1 MKTKWQKKTVGSLIF
16 DVFNYIFLAFC
27 AVIAVVP
34 FLYVIAGSF
43 ATEAELATRPFF
55 LIPREPSLNAYKYIL
70 SSKAISRSF
79 LNSVY
84 ITIFGTIINLFFTF
98 TMAYPLSKNY
108 LMGRNWILNA
118 VIFCMLFSGG
128 MIPNYLLVKNLKLL
142 DTYWSLWLPG
152 AISPF
157 NLFIIKNFFQGL
169 PSELEESAKIDGC
182 TDIEVLL
189 KIVLPLSKPIIA
201 TFTLFY
207 AVGHWNAFFSSL
219 MYINDSSKWPLQVIL
234 RNLVL
239 LSSGVMV
246 DYEALDP
253 AFVKPPEEAIKMA
266 VIVVGTVPILLV
278 YPFLQKYFTK
288 GVLVGSLKG

>member
-1 MKTKWQKKTVGSLIF
+1 MKNRQYGESLGSRIF
-16 DVFNYIFLAFC
+16 DVFNYIFLTLCAII
-27 AVIAVVP
+27 AVIP
-34 FLYVIAGSF
+34 FIYVIAGSF
-43 ATEAELATRPFF
+43 ATEVELATRSFF
-55 LIPREPSLNAYKYIL
+55 LVPREPSLNAYKYIL
-70 SSKAISRSF
+70 SSKSISRSF
-79 LNSVY
+79 LNSIQ
-84 ITIFGTIINLFFTF
+84 ITFFGTIINLFFTF
-98 TMAYPLSKNY
+98 TMAYPLSKRY
-108 LMGRNWILNA
+108 LMGRDGILNA

-142 DTYWSLWLPG
+142 DTYWALWLPG

-169 PSELEESAKIDGC
+169 PNELEESAKIDGC
-182 TDIEVLL
+182 TDIGVLV
-189 KIVLPLSKPIIA
+189 KIVLPLSMPVIA

-219 MYINDSSKWPLQVIL
+219 MYINDSTKWPLQVIL

-239 LSSGVMV
+239 LSSGAMV

-253 AFVKPPEEAIKMA
+253 EFVKPPEEAIKMA
-266 VIVVGTVPILLV
+266 VIVVGTIPILLV

>member
-1 MKTKWQKKTVGSLIF
+1 MKNRRRESLGSRIF
-16 DVFNYIFLAFC
+16 DVFNYIFLSLCAII
-27 AVIAVVP
+27 AVIP
-34 FLYVIAGSF
+34 FIYVIAGSF
-43 ATEAELATRPFF
+43 ATEAELATRSFF

-70 SSKAISRSF
+70 SSKSISRSF

-84 ITIFGTIINLFFTF
+84 ITFFGTIINLFFTF
-98 TMAYPLSKNY
+98 TMAYPLSKGY
-108 LMGRNWILNA
+108 LMGKDWILNA

-142 DTYWSLWLPG
+142 DTYWALWLPG

-169 PSELEESAKIDGC
+169 PDELEESAKIDGC
-182 TDIEVLL
+182 TDIGVLI
-189 KIVLPLSKPIIA
+189 KIVLPLSMPVIA

-239 LSSGVMV
+239 LSSGAMV

-253 AFVKPPEEAIKMA
+253 EFVKPPEEAIKMA
-266 VIVVGTVPILLV
+266 VIVVGTIPILLV